1 MNAAPPGRD
10 SVDVA
15 FARALERDRRC
26 DATERAKRRAV
37 EQRCDYGAF
46 HQLVLGA
53 NLSPLERSSWIGD
66 TTTTTRDSRDVDR
79 RTRATPATVAGDAR
93 GRVNEALT
101 ARAPETM
108 DEFSRA
114 WRRLRGEDEETKCAY
129 LFAIPIEA
137 FEVVFK
143 VRARV
148 VRFGSRR
155 RRPTDDFRVRARRA
169 QVELALDVLIDFVR
183 LITSRIARDARA
195 VERAAHILCALTAC
209 GRFESHARLAGADVA
224 RDALRALRRAAPSAT
239 VHRAIERWDACCA

>member
-1 MNAAPPGRD
+1 MNAATPGRD
-10 SVDVA
+10 SVDIA
-15 FARALERDRRC
+15 FARALERDRRR
-26 DATERAKRRAV
+26 DATESAKRRAV

-53 NLSPLERSSWIGD
+53 NLSPLERSSWIRN
-66 TTTTTRDSRDVDR
+66 TTARGSRVVDR
-79 RTRATPATVAGDAR
+79 GTRATPTTSAGNAR

-114 WRRLRGEDEETKCAY
+114 WRHLRGEDEEKKCAY

-148 VRFGSRR
+148 VRFGARR
-155 RRPTDDFRVRARRA
+155 RRPTDDFRVRVAH
-169 QVELALDVLIDFVR
+169 R
-183 LITSRIARDARA
+183 LNSRWT
-195 VERAAHILCALTAC
+195 C
-209 GRFESHARLAGADVA
+209 
-224 RDALRALRRAAPSAT
+224 
-239 VHRAIERWDACCA
+239 